1 MADAA
6 DMPVTASYIAHA
18 VTKRFSSLVT
28 DYLEN
33 PRAFSD
39 FVAHPPDYEG
49 IRHAIADRN
58 RFPTDRE
65 GLYQELL
72 RQYGSLKL
80 PEPVRQNL
88 EKLRQANC
96 YTICTAH
103 QPALFTG
110 ALYFVYKIIHAA
122 RLADDLKTRFPDA
135 DFVPVFYIGS
145 EDNDLEELG
154 HFQLG
159 SEAFQWDG
167 GGQQG
172 AVGRMGTDS
181 LQSMLKTVLN
191 RIGPPG
197 PAADR
202 LAELLQTAYAPGQT
216 IAAATRKLVTGL
228 LGDYGI
234 IVIDGDSPALKQKM
248 IPVFADDLLEHKPYA
263 LVTAQ
268 SERLRERYPVQAYPR
283 PVNLFYLDQN
293 IRNRIEQTGPDTW
306 QVVGTDLHWSR
317 EQLRDQLAQHPEA
330 FSPNVVLRGL
340 YQETILPNVAFIGG
354 GAEVAYWMQLKP
366 LFEAYRVPYPVLVVR
381 QSIQW
386 IPEQA
391 ESLLKTT
398 GLSLNQ
404 LFDDPQALLTAY
416 AQQQAPQPFEIDV
429 LKAQVAARLKPLFQL
444 AADTDGSLEA
454 YGAAQ
459 QHRIERLIDATG
471 TKILQAEKRKHQV
484 WYQRVLRLQ
493 QLLWL
498 HKGLQE
504 RKLTFLDFYPVMGP
518 TFLQAI
524 YDHTR
529 PFGTDFLV
537 LTPSNSFSGTSQP
550 IHS

>member
-6 DMPVTASYIAHA
+6 DMPVTASYISHT

-28 DYLEN
+28 DYLKA
-33 PRAFSD
+33 PQAFSD
-39 FVAHPPDYEG
+39 FVAHSPDYEG
-49 IRHAIADRN
+49 IRDAIAARN
-58 RFPTDRE
+58 LFPTDRD

-72 RQYGSLKL
+72 RQYEGLDL

-88 EKLRQANC
+88 EKLRQTNC
-96 YTICTAH
+96 YTVCTAH

-122 RLADDLKTRFPDA
+122 RLADDLKTRFPEA

-145 EDNDLEELG
+145 EDNDLDELG

-159 SEAFQWDG
+159 DEVFQWDG

-172 AVGRMGTDS
+172 AVGRMSTDA
-181 LQSMLKTVLN
+181 LQALLKTVLN

-197 PAADR
+197 LAAEHV
-202 LAELLQTAYAPGQT
+202 AELLQTAYAPGHT

-228 LGDYGI
+228 LGGYGVV
-234 IVIDGDSPALKQKM
+234 VIDGDSPALKQKM
-248 IPVFADDLLEHKPYA
+248 TAVFADDLFEHTPYA

-268 SERLRERYPVQAYPR
+268 SERLSERYPVQAYPR

-293 IRNRIEQTGPDTW
+293 IRNRIEQTGPDHW
-306 QVVGTDLHWSR
+306 HVVGTDLHWN
-317 EQLRDQLAQHPEA
+317 EQQLKDQLSRHPET

-340 YQETILPNVAFIGG
+340 YQETILPNVVFIGG

-381 QSIQW
+381 QSVQW
-386 IPEQA
+386 IPEPAQ
-391 ESLLKTT
+391 SLLQST
-398 GLSLNQ
+398 GLSLEQ
-404 LFDDPQALLTAY
+404 LFDDPQDLLSAY
-416 AQQQAPQPFEIDV
+416 AQQQVSQPLEMDAV
-429 LKAQVAARLKPLFQL
+429 KAQVAAQLKPLFQL

-454 YGAAQ
+454 HGAAQ
-459 QHRIERLIDATG
+459 LHRIERLIDATG

-484 WYQRVLRLQ
+484 WYQRVLRLR

-504 RKLTFLDFYPVMGP
+504 RKLTFLDFYPAMGP

-537 LTPSNSFSGTSQP
+537 LTSSTGFSGTSQP